1 MVINSVS
8 QLCIGRAF
16 CKGLA
21 PRIMTSRTL
30 PNHLT
35 HSWTICPTTRSGPR
49 TIYSKSKQSRLLKR
63 SVDLIYIHA
72 RRLLQQYFI
81 CPNYSLWI
89 VSIHDDKLKKKKY
102 ICFVFPQRVVE
113 DIKRKGYEVDRMV
126 DLSQD
131 LQDILN
137 VSLKFSLLSMYHLNE
152 P

>member
-1 MVINSVS
+1 MMIN
-8 QLCIGRAF
+8 
-16 CKGLA
+16 
-21 PRIMTSRTL
+21 
-30 PNHLT
+30 
-35 HSWTICPTTRSGPR
+35 
-49 TIYSKSKQSRLLKR
+49 
-63 SVDLIYIHA
+63 
-72 RRLLQQYFI
+72 
-81 CPNYSLWI
+81 
-89 VSIHDDKLKKKKY
+89 LKKKNIY